1 MDLKGIAMFAWL
13 PYVAAYFGS
22 AFSGY
27 LSPLLMRWFRLGL
40 VASRVAGV
48 CLGAAIMIAPACV
61 GLAGTAAIAI
71 ALLCFG
77 GFAHQ
82 TISVLLNT
90 LTIDVFAEAEVA
102 TANGLTGMASWTGG
116 MLFSLLIGAL
126 AERVGYGPLFGCL
139 GAFDLLGACILIA
152 LIRPRWRAVDAPETS
167 S

>member
-1 MDLKGIAMFAWL
+1 
-13 PYVAAYFGS
+13 
-22 AFSGY
+22 
-27 LSPLLMRWFRLGL
+27 
-40 VASRVAGV
+40 
-48 CLGAAIMIAPACV
+48 V

-90 LTIDVFAEAEVA
+90 LTIDLFAEAEVG

-139 GAFDLLGACILIA
+139 GVFDLLGACILIA
-152 LIRPRWRAVDAPETS
+152 LIRPRWRAVDAPEAAA
-167 S
+167 